1 MMAAERPADF
11 SKNDAIRKISKQAE

>member
-1 MMAAERPADF
+1 MMAAESPADF